1 MDPTIFLYSASIFA
15 TMLAV
20 STFSVLGT
28 WEIEAQSI
36 PPYLT
41 DQGYT
46 PAIFVNQVTDAVT
59 SIQRETAAQSTVDIV
74 IDGRVTPVGE
84 IASYF
89 GLRDV
94 VRASQTAIGLA
105 PPRIQIEIVQR
116 DDMAYWLVR
125 GPHVIRGDT
134 VVSGQAKIEEVE
146 PLLKHIAHTAISFIS
161 PFQATGYDLIL
172 DSRAGNYELTIE
184 KISDLLVECE
194 DSKSYACSDRNKQL
208 GLIIRAV
215 AYLNS
220 NEYGSAFGD
229 LSEVNRI
236 DGGNAL
242 ATAFLGDAYLKLEK
256 TELAAQTYQR
266 ALTLDSA
273 IAERFRDLANG
284 FAETN
289 NVELA
294 IERFNTAAALGAE
307 GAGFLAEWA
316 KSLADAGD
324 LEAALEKYMA
334 AEAIDPDDAP
344 FSERIS
350 DLREKMSG
358 VGSDKPGEP
367 KARDPD
373 ALSEPTTPAPD
384 ASGTDSPAK
393 TE

>member
-1 MDPTIFLYSASIFA
+1 M
-15 TMLAV
+15 
-20 STFSVLGT
+20 
-28 WEIEAQSI
+28 
-36 PPYLT
+36 
-41 DQGYT
+41 
-46 PAIFVNQVTDAVT
+46 
-59 SIQRETAAQSTVDIV
+59 
-74 IDGRVTPVGE
+74 
-84 IASYF
+84 
-89 GLRDV
+89 
-94 VRASQTAIGLA
+94 
-105 PPRIQIEIVQR
+105 
-116 DDMAYWLVR
+116 
-125 GPHVIRGDT
+125 
-134 VVSGQAKIEEVE
+134 
-146 PLLKHIAHTAISFIS
+146 
-161 PFQATGYDLIL
+161 
-172 DSRAGNYELTIE
+172 
-184 KISDLLVECE
+184 
-194 DSKSYACSDRNKQL
+194 
-208 GLIIRAV
+208 IIRAV

-358 VGSDKPGEP
+358 VSSDKPGEP

-373 ALSEPTTPAPD
+373 ALPEPTTPAPD

>member
-1 MDPTIFLYSASIFA
+1 MDPTLILYSASIFA
-15 TMLAV
+15 TMLAI
-20 STFSVLGT
+20 STVAVLGT
-28 WEIEAQSI
+28 WELEAQSI
-36 PPYLT
+36 PPYLQ

-59 SIQRETAAQSTVDIV
+59 SIQRETAAQSTVDII

-94 VRASQTAIGLA
+94 VRASQAAIGLA
-105 PPRIQIEIVQR
+105 PPRIEIEIVQR
-116 DDMAYWLVR
+116 DKMAFWLVR
-125 GPHVIRGDT
+125 GPHVIRGET

-194 DSKSYACSDRNKQL
+194 DSNSYACSDRSKRL
-208 GLIIRAV
+208 GLIVRAV

-220 NEYGSAFGD
+220 DDYGSAFSD

-236 DGGNAL
+236 DGGSAL

-256 TELAAQTYQR
+256 TELAAETYQR
-266 ALTLDSA
+266 ALSLDSG
-273 IAERFRDLANG
+273 IAGRFRDLGNG
-284 FAETN
+284 LAETKN
-289 NVELA
+289 FELA

-307 GAGFLAEWA
+307 GPAFLAEWA
-316 KSLADAGD
+316 QSLVGAGD
-324 LEAALEKYMA
+324 LEAALEKYIA
-334 AEAIDPDDAP
+334 AEAVDPDDSP
-344 FSERIS
+344 FSERIE
-350 DLREKMSG
+350 DLREKISG
-358 VGSDKPGEP
+358 VSSEKPGEP
-367 KARDPD
+367 EARDPN
-373 ALSEPTTPAPD
+373 ALPESTTEPPAP
-384 ASGTDSPAK
+384 SGSEGPSK